1 MQASIADTS
10 PPPIGIFELND
21 DIDNGT
27 NNAQQDDIEDLLSGD
42 PGGNDDTE
50 DVEPLPDDDEETGD
64 TTTTSPLSN
73 SRTSMPIW
81 LTGKYKDL
89 LEQLKQE
96 INSNSSRQPSCYDHN
111 QFTITPKNPI
121 FAAAHQ
127 AQPSLTL
134 FCEPEWFIWLPHLFS
149 TIPCPACKAS
159 NRQTT
164 NGNTIMLRCHG
175 WPNAPRRVVDIEY
188 TSYIVGYRYQCAQCR
203 KTYQSWSPAIFHVL
217 APSLASQFTFQLT
230 YRCGVTSHLM
240 AYLRACFQRGVGPTP
255 FAEMIQTFHI
265 HRYEQLAS
273 LYYELIA
280 LRLNS
285 LLQLWGQLPKHQHFG
300 AWNDRGGYA
309 SYVPSG
315 RYFGGL
321 YNLFIESHS
330 NEIDQHMAMLS
341 CRILTIDHS
350 FKAELERIFS
360 CLHNNVEPIPV
371 ASSLPH
377 LTIPSDLQP
386 TILETPFTITS
397 CLNYLME
404 ALQGLP
410 KNQCLD
416 VAMDMEWSVDKTE
429 GYQGRV
435 ALVSIAFSKTI
446 YLILSY
452 KGSC

>member
-1 MQASIADTS
+1 VPLDVPDILPLSVHRASEHTVTSIEGFSTQANEMQASIADSS
-10 PPPIGIFELND
+10 PPIASGIFELND

-27 NNAQQDDIEDLLSGD
+27 SNLNYQQDDTIEDLLSSD
-42 PGGNDDTE
+42 PSGNDDTE
-50 DVEPLPDDDEETGD
+50 DVEPLPDDGDSEETGD
-64 TTTTSPLSN
+64 TTTTPSMSN
-73 SRTSMPIW
+73 SRTSIPLW
-81 LTGKYKDL
+81 LTEKYKDL

-96 INSNSSRQPSCYDHN
+96 INSNSSRQPSCYDRN

-127 AQPSLTL
+127 VQPSLTL
-134 FCEPEWFIWLPHLFS
+134 FYEPEWFIWLPHLFG

-164 NGNTIMLRCHG
+164 NGNTVMLRCHG

-203 KTYQSWSPAIFHVL
+203 KTYQSWSPAILRVL
-217 APSLASQFTFQLT
+217 TPSLASQFTFQLT
-230 YRCGVTSHLM
+230 YRCGITSRLM

-255 FAEMIQTFHI
+255 FAEMIRTFHI
-265 HRYEQLAS
+265 RRYEQLAS

-285 LLQLWGQLPKHQHFG
+285 PLQLWGQLPKHQRFG

-309 SYVPSG
+309 GYVPSG

-350 FKAELERIFS
+350 FKV
-360 CLHNNVEPIPV
+360 HD
-371 ASSLPH
+371 H
-377 LTIPSDLQP
+377 Q
-386 TILETPFTITS
+386 
-397 CLNYLME
+397 
-404 ALQGLP
+404 
-410 KNQCLD
+410 
-416 VAMDMEWSVDKTE
+416 
-429 GYQGRV
+429 
-435 ALVSIAFSKTI
+435 
-446 YLILSY
+446 
-452 KGSC
+452 